1 MTPKISQG
9 ELCDISLGGERLL
22 EDGTYFGFV
31 FSSLESS
38 HQAPS
43 IPCVPK
49 ARPEQGIQPNVF
61 TYNAAIA
68 L

>member
-9 ELCDISLGGERLL
+9 ELCDISLGGERYL

-49 ARPEQGIQPNVF
+49 ATPEQGIQPYVF